1 MEKDGELRGKLRG
14 KLGRLLEDI
23 TGGVVCSLDD
33 LGIVPNPRSVLLHG
47 PLRLLLDGEW
57 MDLSLLQGAIRLA
70 QSDIQR
76 AAQVVTTATRC
87 LTVENET
94 SFHELAKLHSG
105 ELLVQTSY
113 PGSGTLTLIRR
124 LPKNLEFWHF
134 GDSDIAGFDILRVLC
149 EMSGRTIRPLHM
161 QRGRVPFE
169 QESLGRPTDCK
180 WPYYH

>member
-33 LGIVPNPRSVLLHG
+33 LGIVPNPRSVLIHG

-76 AAQVVTTATRC
+76 AAQVAQRERFVAVRFVAAEAGPPRAVIRYDQSVVFRRIDSRSHLHKSSQRC
-87 LTVENET
+87 RVRDVDVSPVLNRREMV
-94 SFHELAKLHSG
+94 
-105 ELLVQTSY
+105 LLDM
-113 PGSGTLTLIRR
+113 
-124 LPKNLEFWHF
+124 E
-134 GDSDIAGFDILRVLC
+134 
-149 EMSGRTIRPLHM
+149 
-161 QRGRVPFE
+161 
-169 QESLGRPTDCK
+169 
-180 WPYYH
+180 